1 MYFSILS
8 MTRNH
13 QNELEGL
20 QHKIMAANCD
30 DAMIY
35 TENAFSTNAPAR
47 EKTSAIAR
55 CSLSGADHAVT
66 LFDSLGNSLGSFSN
80 VHDSKPSGLPCMFEV
95 DAK

>member
-1 MYFSILS
+1 MYILVGGNDMYFSILS

-35 TENAFSTNAPAR
+35 TENAFSTNAPACA
-47 EKTSAIAR
+47 KH
-55 CSLSGADHAVT
+55 L
-66 LFDSLGNSLGSFSN
+66 LL
-80 VHDSKPSGLPCMFEV
+80 HDV
-95 DAK
+95 A